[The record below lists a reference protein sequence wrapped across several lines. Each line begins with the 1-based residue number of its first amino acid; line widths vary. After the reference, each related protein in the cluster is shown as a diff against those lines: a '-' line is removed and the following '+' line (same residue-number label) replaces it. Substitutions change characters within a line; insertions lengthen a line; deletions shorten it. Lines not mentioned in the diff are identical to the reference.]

1 MGTSENKRKMPG
13 NSVSPC
19 IALCIKPYEG
29 VFLGIFA
36 AQTHSKRVTPCVI
49 DPSQHSSQTVFKRSN
64 LATASKNLFADV
76 LFVATLLLRMTNL
89 KGNSMT
95 SNSTSS
101 SSSDLA
107 FTPVDTGESGPAGLT
122 RRQTLLAGV
131 LALGSSGLAS
141 LKAHALTATAAVDP
155 AVSVSPTVSLP
166 TVAPG
171 AGPVTL
177 LPPGTPVALLDAA
190 AQPKFTQPLPNP
202 LSPINRFMP
211 TGPGPAS
218 YTLQISEFKSHIGLV
233 DAKGK
238 PLITVLWGY
247 GTTLQPPTSPA
258 RTFAVRSGSSIQVS
272 YVNLLLNDKGAPL
285 PHRLPI
291 DTTLMWANPGNL
303 GGQAPVPLVAHR
315 HGGTS
320 IDSGADGLPDGW
332 ATPDANRDGT
342 PDFRGRLYSTP
353 YLFSNTQEAAH
364 LWFHDHALGV
374 TRLNV
379 SMGLTGNYLIRDAN
393 EDYLIE
399 RHMLP
404 APAHELPLV
413 IQDRMYD
420 ASGKVY
426 YPSSDLA
433 TYPNAPAITHL
444 PEFFGDVI
452 LVNGVPWPKCEVEPR
467 PYRLRM
473 LNASDSRFYDLKFGQ
488 ANGVALPFHQVG
500 TELGLMDAPVALTHL
515 LLAPGERADLV
526 INFAGLA
533 NQTISVSNSANTP
546 FPDGGPVDP
555 LTAGKIMAFKVG
567 LPLNTTVP
575 HTVLPVFLRPLL
587 GLLPPLHTAGVPRR
601 KLMLFE
607 GTDPLGR
614 LQTMLGTI
622 NPAHG
627 NPANPAFG
635 TFFYSDPVTEHMVA
649 GSTEIWELHNTTVDA
664 HPIHL
669 HLVDFR
675 ILSREPFTGTVV
687 PKPMGPGGH
696 TSGGYLTRIALPGPV
711 RPAEPN
717 EAGRKDTVITYPGEV
732 TRILVTFARPGEYV
746 WHCHIL
752 SHEDHE
758 MMRRFIVT

>member
-1 MGTSENKRKMPG
+1 M
-13 NSVSPC
+13 
-19 IALCIKPYEG
+19 
-29 VFLGIFA
+29 
-36 AQTHSKRVTPCVI
+36 
-49 DPSQHSSQTVFKRSN
+49 
-64 LATASKNLFADV
+64 ASLNTDTCDF
-76 LFVATLLLRMTNL
+76 
-89 KGNSMT
+89 
-95 SNSTSS
+95 STS
-101 SSSDLA
+101 
-107 FTPVDTGESGPAGLT
+107 DTAASGPAGLS
-122 RRQTLLAGV
+122 RRRSFLAGT
-131 LALGSSGLAS
+131 LALGASGLS
-141 LKAHALTATAAVDP
+141 GLKAHAQTATVAVDP
-155 AVSVSPTVSLP
+155 AISLRPTVSLP

-171 AGPVTL
+171 SGPVTL

-190 AQPKFTQPLPNP
+190 AHPKFTQPLPNP
-202 LSPINRFMP
+202 LSFINRFMP
-211 TGPGPAS
+211 TGPGQAT
-218 YTLQISEFKSHIGLV
+218 YELQIREFKSHIGLV
-233 DAKGK
+233 DAAGK

-247 GTTLQPPTSPA
+247 GTTLQAVTSPA
-258 RTFAVRSGSSIQVS
+258 RTFSVRSGSSIQVS
-272 YVNLLLNDKGAPL
+272 YVNQLLNDSGAPL

-303 GGQAPVPLVAHR
+303 GGQAPVPLGAHR
-315 HGGTS
+315 HGGGAVGS
-320 IDSGADGLPDGW
+320 AADGLPDAW
-332 ATPDANRDGT
+332 ATPDANGDGR

-353 YLFSNTQEAAH
+353 YSYNNTQEAGH

-379 SMGLTGNYLIRDAN
+379 SMGLAGNYLIRDAN

-399 RHMLP
+399 RNMLP
-404 APAHELPLV
+404 APTYELPLV
-413 IQDRMYD
+413 IQDRMFD
-420 ASGKVY
+420 ATGKVY
-426 YPSSDLA
+426 YPSSDRVM
-433 TYPNAPAITHL
+433 YPNAPAITHL
-444 PEFFGDVI
+444 PEFYGDFI

-467 PYRLRM
+467 AYRLRL
-473 LNASDSRFYDLKFGQ
+473 LNASDSRFYDLKFLRT
-488 ANGVALPFHQVG
+488 NGSALTFHQVG
-500 TELGLMDAPVALTHL
+500 TELGLMDAPVALNHL
-515 LLAPGERADLV
+515 ILAPGERADLV
-526 INFAGLA
+526 VNFAGLA
-533 NQTISVSNSANTP
+533 NQTISVINSANAP
-546 FPDGGPVDP
+546 FPSGAPVDP
-555 LTAGKIMAFKVG
+555 LTAGKIMAFKVA
-567 LPLNTTVP
+567 LPLDAAVP
-575 HTVLPVFLRPLL
+575 QTVLPVYLRPLL
-587 GLLPPLHTAGVPRR
+587 GLLPPLSTVGVPQR

-614 LQTMLGTI
+614 LQTMLGTV

-627 NPANPAFG
+627 NPPNPAFG
-635 TFFYSDPVTEHMVA
+635 TFFYSDPVTENMAA

-687 PKPMGPGGH
+687 GKPMGPGGH